1 MSKKQI
7 PLIMILLALLIN
19 AAARLFPNLAEYY
32 VNHIFPILVETYGR
46 MTGIFPF
53 SIGEW
58 MIYTAVCLL
67 VVWLIWASVLSV
79 RLCINI
85 IRKRNEKLCKL
96 KAFPCYSMILWW
108 IVGIVSLVMTF
119 HCFVLYQV
127 PALGE
132 QDRCFSQKATERTY
146 GKEDLAVVRDM
157 VVEQANRLSAEQ
169 QRNEKGEVVTELDL
183 TQKARE
189 EMARL
194 GEMYPRLRGYY
205 PCPKALAAS
214 EFFSQQYIMGYY
226 FPFSMEAN
234 YNDLMYV
241 VNKPATMCHELSH
254 VKGFLLEDEA
264 NFIGYLACVNSEEP
278 IFQYSGYL
286 SVLDY
291 LDRDFYA
298 AVGETEYQ
306 NHPAISIQ
314 VKKDTVFLTEE
325 AWEQVEEKAVLDTE
339 WVQQSSYDFLETTL
353 HLNGV
358 EDGLESYSRVVELLL
373 RYYDGKIN
381 EST

>member
-19 AAARLFPNLAEYY
+19 AAARLFPNLTECY
-32 VNHIFPILVETYGR
+32 VNYIFPILVETYGR

-58 MIYTAVCLL
+58 MIYTAVYLL
-67 VVWLIWASVLSV
+67 AVWLIWASVLLV

-85 IRKRNEKLCKL
+85 IRKEELCKL

-132 QDRCFSQKATERTY
+132 QSQFFSQKVAERTY
-146 GKEDLAVVRDM
+146 GKADLAVVRDM
-157 VVEQANRLSAEQ
+157 VVEQANRLSAEM

-183 TQKARE
+183 AQKARA

-205 PCPKALAAS
+205 PCPKALTAS
-214 EFFSQQYIMGYY
+214 AFFSQQYIMGYY

-254 VKGFLLEDEA
+254 VKGFLFEDEA

-306 NHPAISIQ
+306 NHPAVSIQ